1 MYLIFSRKGWFKESL
16 FGSWIHFWV
25 VSYSEGSD
33 RLNKYRYHICHDCKY
48 VSSFTSSLTHPSI
61 HSFIHTAIHSSIYP
75 SIFFYL
81 SIHPVTKPSL
91 PSIYPF
97 SLSFIH
103 ILFYWLF
110 CFILVHFLYFF
121 PFSSGIYA
129 YHESSFPWLWSKW
142 SNVCMTNNLSF
153 LTVFRRRLPLGLL
166 KHQSPPRR
174 VFLKT
179 TLAWTHI
186 LIVYA

>member
-1 MYLIFSRKGWFKESL
+1 MYLIFSRKGWFKKSL

-33 RLNKYRYHICHDCKY
+33 GLNKYRYHICHDCKY

-61 HSFIHTAIHSSIYP
+61 HSSIHAAIHSSIYP

-81 SIHPVTKPSL
+81 SIHPVTKPSI

-121 PFSSGIYA
+121 PFLQAFMLIMNLLFHDYGASGAMYVWQTIFHSSLYSEDAFHSGCWNIS
-129 YHESSFPWLWSKW
+129 HHQEESFSRLHSHG
-142 SNVCMTNNLSF
+142 
-153 LTVFRRRLPLGLL
+153 LT
-166 KHQSPPRR
+166 
-174 VFLKT
+174 
-179 TLAWTHI
+179 
-186 LIVYA
+186 Y